1 MFNKINFLLLIFL
14 CFIIFSSC
22 QKNEFLDEI
31 VFDNS
36 LLNSISF
43 IAEKKEIKISYDTTF
58 DESYIDHVM
67 IISPA
72 QRINSWLENNIN
84 NFGTF
89 NKIVIDINKAS
100 ITRKEID
107 SKIKVEVAGIS
118 KEKKEYIYELNFKV
132 FFHLYN
138 DSDQVLA
145 ITEAEVYRST
155 TSSLFISLNERNRIL
170 DNLTLNALIDL
181 SNKSVELL
189 KMHMSE
195 YTL

>member
-1 MFNKINFLLLIFL
+1 MFKKMKLFLLFFFTSTFL
-14 CFIIFSSC
+14 YSC
-22 QKNEFLDEI
+22 QKTESLDEI

-43 IAEKKEIKISYDTTF
+43 IAEKKEIKVSYDTTF

-67 IISPA
+67 EISPTR
-72 QRINSWLENNIN
+72 RIASWLEYNIN

-132 FFHLYN
+132 LFLLYN

-145 ITEAEVYRST
+145 FTEAEIYRST

-170 DNLTLNALIDL
+170 DNLTLNALKDL
-181 SNKSVELL
+181 SNKSIELL
-189 KMHMSE
+189 KVHMSE

>member
-1 MFNKINFLLLIFL
+1 MFNKINFLLSIFL
-14 CFIIFSSC
+14 CFFIFLSC
-22 QKNEFLDEI
+22 QKNESLEEI

-170 DNLTLNALIDL
+170 DNLTLIALKDL

>member
-1 MFNKINFLLLIFL
+1 MFSKINFLISIFL
-14 CFIIFSSC
+14 CFFIFLSC

-170 DNLTLNALIDL
+170 DNLTLNALKDL

>member
-1 MFNKINFLLLIFL
+1 MFSKINFLISIFL
-14 CFIIFSSC
+14 CFFIFLSC
-22 QKNEFLDEI
+22 QKNESLEEI

-107 SKIKVEVAGIS
+107 SKIKVELAGIS

-170 DNLTLNALIDL
+170 DNLTLNALKDL

>member
-1 MFNKINFLLLIFL
+1 M
-14 CFIIFSSC
+14 
-22 QKNEFLDEI
+22 
-31 VFDNS
+31 
-36 LLNSISF
+36 
-43 IAEKKEIKISYDTTF
+43 
-58 DESYIDHVM
+58 
-67 IISPA
+67 
-72 QRINSWLENNIN
+72 
-84 NFGTF
+84 
-89 NKIVIDINKAS
+89 
-100 ITRKEID
+100 
-107 SKIKVEVAGIS
+107 KVEVAGIS

-132 FFHLYN
+132 IFHLYN

>member
-1 MFNKINFLLLIFL
+1 MFNKINFLLSIFL
-14 CFIIFSSC
+14 CFFIFLSC
-22 QKNEFLDEI
+22 QKNESLEEI

-132 FFHLYN
+132 LFHLYN

-170 DNLTLNALIDL
+170 DNLTLNALKDL

-189 KMHMSE
+189 KIHMSE

>member
-1 MFNKINFLLLIFL
+1 
-14 CFIIFSSC
+14 
-22 QKNEFLDEI
+22 
-31 VFDNS
+31 
-36 LLNSISF
+36 
-43 IAEKKEIKISYDTTF
+43 
-58 DESYIDHVM
+58 M

-118 KEKKEYIYELNFKV
+118 KDKKEYIYELNFKV
-132 FFHLYN
+132 LFLLYN
-138 DSDQVLA
+138 DSNQVLA
-145 ITEAEVYRST
+145 FTETEIYRST
-155 TSSLFISLNERNRIL
+155 TSGLFISLNERNRIL
-170 DNLTLNALIDL
+170 DNLTLSALKDL

>member
-1 MFNKINFLLLIFL
+1 MFNKINFLSFIFL
-14 CFIIFSSC
+14 CFFIFLSC

-36 LLNSISF
+36 LLNDISF

-118 KEKKEYIYELNFKV
+118 KEKKEYMYELNFKV
-132 FFHLYN
+132 LFLLYN

-145 ITEAEVYRST
+145 FTEAEVYRST

-170 DNLTLNALIDL
+170 DNMTLNALIDL

-189 KMHMSE
+189 KKHMSE

>member
-1 MFNKINFLLLIFL
+1 MFNKIKFLLFTFS
-14 CFIIFSSC
+14 CFFIFSSC

-43 IAEKKEIKISYDTTF
+43 IAEKKEIKVSYDTTF

-67 IISPA
+67 EISPTR
-72 QRINSWLENNIN
+72 RIASWLEYNIN

-132 FFHLYN
+132 LFLLYN

-145 ITEAEVYRST
+145 FTEAEIYRST

-170 DNLTLNALIDL
+170 DNLTLNALKDL
-181 SNKSVELL
+181 SNKSIELL
-189 KMHMSE
+189 KVHMSE

>member
-1 MFNKINFLLLIFL
+1 MFNKINFLLSIFL
-14 CFIIFSSC
+14 CFFIFLSC
-22 QKNEFLDEI
+22 QKNESLEEI

-170 DNLTLNALIDL
+170 DNLTLSALKDL

>member
-1 MFNKINFLLLIFL
+1 MFNKINFLLSIFL
-14 CFIIFSSC
+14 CFFIFLSC
-22 QKNEFLDEI
+22 QKNESLEEI

-43 IAEKKEIKISYDTTF
+43 IAEKKEIKISYDTTV

-67 IISPA
+67 VISPS
-72 QRINSWLENNIN
+72 QRINSWLKNNIN

-89 NKIVIDINKAS
+89 NKIVIDIKKAS

-107 SKIKVEVAGIS
+107 SKIKVELAGIS

-132 FFHLYN
+132 LFHLYN

-170 DNLTLNALIDL
+170 DNLTLSALKDL

>member
-1 MFNKINFLLLIFL
+1 MFNKLNFLLSIFL
-14 CFIIFSSC
+14 CFFIFLSC

-36 LLNSISF
+36 LLNNISF

-58 DESYIDHVM
+58 NESYIDHVM

-132 FFHLYN
+132 IFLLYN

-170 DNLTLNALIDL
+170 DNLTLNALKDL
-181 SNKSVELL
+181 SNKSAELL
-189 KMHMSE
+189 KLHMSE

>member
-1 MFNKINFLLLIFL
+1 MFNKLNFLLSIFL
-14 CFIIFSSC
+14 CFFIFLSC

-67 IISPA
+67 AISPA

-132 FFHLYN
+132 LFLLYN

-145 ITEAEVYRST
+145 LTEVEVYRST

-170 DNLTLNALIDL
+170 DNLTLNALKDL

>member
-1 MFNKINFLLLIFL
+1 MFNKINFLLSIFL
-14 CFIIFSSC
+14 CFFIFLSC
-22 QKNEFLDEI
+22 QKNESLEEI

-72 QRINSWLENNIN
+72 QRINSWLKNNIN

-89 NKIVIDINKAS
+89 NKIVIDIKKAS

-107 SKIKVEVAGIS
+107 SKIKVELAGIS

-132 FFHLYN
+132 LFHLYN

-170 DNLTLNALIDL
+170 DNLTLSALKDL

>member
-1 MFNKINFLLLIFL
+1 MFNKINFLLSIFL
-14 CFIIFSSC
+14 CFFIFLSC
-22 QKNEFLDEI
+22 QKNEFIDDI

-118 KEKKEYIYELNFKV
+118 KEKKEYILN
-132 FFHLYN
+132 
-138 DSDQVLA
+138 
-145 ITEAEVYRST
+145 
-155 TSSLFISLNERNRIL
+155 
-170 DNLTLNALIDL
+170 
-181 SNKSVELL
+181 
-189 KMHMSE
+189 
-195 YTL
+195 

>member
-1 MFNKINFLLLIFL
+1 MFNKLNFLLSIFL
-14 CFIIFSSC
+14 CFFIFLSC
-22 QKNEFLDEI
+22 QKNEFLEEI

-43 IAEKKEIKISYDTTF
+43 TAEKKEIKVSYDTTF

-67 IISPA
+67 AISPA
-72 QRINSWLENNIN
+72 QRINSWLKNNIN

-132 FFHLYN
+132 LFLLYN

-145 ITEAEVYRST
+145 LTEVEVYRST

-170 DNLTLNALIDL
+170 DNLTLNALKDL

>member
-1 MFNKINFLLLIFL
+1 MFNKLNFLLSIFL
-14 CFIIFSSC
+14 CFFIFLSC

-58 DESYIDHVM
+58 EESYIDHVM

-84 NFGTF
+84 NFGNF
-89 NKIVIDINKAS
+89 NKILIDIKKAS

-107 SKIKVEVAGIS
+107 SKIKVEVVGIS

-132 FFHLYN
+132 IFLLYN
-138 DSDQVLA
+138 ESDQVLA
-145 ITEAEVYRST
+145 FTEAEVYRST

-170 DNLTLNALIDL
+170 NNLTLNALIDL
-181 SNKSVELL
+181 SNESVELL

>member
-1 MFNKINFLLLIFL
+1 MFNKINFLLSIFL
-14 CFIIFSSC
+14 CFFIFLSC
-22 QKNEFLDEI
+22 QKNEFIDDI

-170 DNLTLNALIDL
+170 DNLTLNALKDL

>member
-1 MFNKINFLLLIFL
+1 MFSKINFLISIFL
-14 CFIIFSSC
+14 CFFIFLSC

-170 DNLTLNALIDL
+170 DNLTLNTLKDL

>member
-1 MFNKINFLLLIFL
+1 MFNKINFLLSIFL
-14 CFIIFSSC
+14 CFFIFLSC
-22 QKNEFLDEI
+22 QKNESLEEI

-132 FFHLYN
+132 LFHLYN

-155 TSSLFISLNERNRIL
+155 TSGLFISLNERNRIL
-170 DNLTLNALIDL
+170 DNLTLSALKDL

>member
-1 MFNKINFLLLIFL
+1 MFNKINFLLSIFL
-14 CFIIFSSC
+14 CFFIFLSC

-170 DNLTLNALIDL
+170 DNLTLSALKDL

>member
-1 MFNKINFLLLIFL
+1 MFNKINFLLFTFS
-14 CFIIFSSC
+14 CFFIFSSC

-31 VFDNS
+31 FFDNS
-36 LLNSISF
+36 LLNNISF

-132 FFHLYN
+132 LFHLYN

-170 DNLTLNALIDL
+170 DNLTLNALKDL

>member
-1 MFNKINFLLLIFL
+1 MFNKINFLLSIFL
-14 CFIIFSSC
+14 CFFIFLSC
-22 QKNEFLDEI
+22 QKNESLEEI

-72 QRINSWLENNIN
+72 QRINSWLKNNIN

-170 DNLTLNALIDL
+170 DNLTLSALKDL